1 MRRFSLATF
10 VGFGLVCV
18 LYLMTAIGGYY
29 LFGSATKGDVLL
41 NFPSKCVLGRGAVGT
56 TETCSRC
63 TRTVFPLALHPRLC
77 GCSDIPAVVARVCIV
92 LIVLG
97 CYPLAFNAHRSNV
110 ILLLPLRWQ
119 AALNAPAPAELLL
132 EGAESQQSLGSDSS
146 AALLLPGASHSLQA
160 EPARKATYTP
170 ISSRVG
176 GASLWHRLLREV
188 PHAMLTAGLVTTSM
202 IIGILV
208 PNVEV
213 ILAYKGALG
222 GSCELSQSSVCVW
235 GG

>member
-1 MRRFSLATF
+1 MHSHPLSL
-10 VGFGLVCV
+10 C
-18 LYLMTAIGGYY
+18 
-29 LFGSATKGDVLL
+29 
-41 NFPSKCVLGRGAVGT
+41 
-56 TETCSRC
+56 
-63 TRTVFPLALHPRLC
+63 C

-119 AALNAPAPAELLL
+119 AALNAPAPAEPIA
-132 EGAESQQSLGSDSS
+132 EGAELPHSLGSDFS
-146 AALLLPGASHSLQA
+146 AALLLPAAGHSLQA
-160 EPARKATYTP
+160 EPTSKAAYAP
-170 ISSRVG
+170 LSSRAR
-176 GASLWHRLLREV
+176 GARAGLLRRLLRDV
-188 PHAMLTAGLVTTSM
+188 PHAVLTAGLVTTSM

-222 GSCELSQSSVCVW
+222 GSCEWSLPSRGGGGRGGGPGTQCTALPSPCLQGSFTSFRAACGLPSCRCTTMLDPLPW
-235 GG
+235 GRATMHYR